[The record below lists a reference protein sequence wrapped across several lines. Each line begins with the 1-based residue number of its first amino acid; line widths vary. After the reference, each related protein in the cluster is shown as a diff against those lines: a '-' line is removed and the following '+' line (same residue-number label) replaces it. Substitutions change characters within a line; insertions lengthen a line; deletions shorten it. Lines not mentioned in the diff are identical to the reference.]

1 MAIDIPQNLYYTREH
16 EWIYIEGEDVAV
28 VGITDFAQDQLEDIV
43 YLELPEVGTPVAKSE
58 PFGTIEAVK
67 AVEDLFAPVTG
78 EIIDVN
84 HLLEEKPE
92 LCNLDPYGD
101 GWIIKIKFTD
111 KSELDGMLSAKDY
124 SALVKK

>member
-1 MAIDIPQNLYYTREH
+1 MAINIPPDLQYTREH
-16 EWIYIEGEDVAV
+16 EWIYLEGEDVV
-28 VGITDFAQDQLEDIV
+28 VIGITDFAQDQLEDIV
-43 YLELPEVGTPVAKSE
+43 YLELPEVGTPVLVNE

-78 EIIDVN
+78 EIVDVN

-101 GWIIKIKFTD
+101 GWIVKIKFSD
-111 KSELDGMLSAKDY
+111 KSEFDNMISAKDY
-124 SALVKK
+124 SALIE

>member
-16 EWIYIEGEDVAV
+16 EWINIEGEDVAV

-78 EIIDVN
+78 ESIDVN
-84 HLLEEKPE
+84 HLLEEKADH
-92 LCNLDPYGD
+92 CN
-101 GWIIKIKFTD
+101 
-111 KSELDGMLSAKDY
+111 
-124 SALVKK
+124 